1 VTKQLHIPREKLLLS
16 IADKSRELSTRTVLF
31 HHWISERLGLNTIDH
46 KCLDLIV
53 RSESPITGVQLVRLT
68 GLSSGAVTGVIDRLE
83 NAGYVTRE
91 RDNNDRR
98 LVFIKP
104 VMNKIEKEIVPLF
117 NTIQKIMTRAYS
129 DYTDKELSIILD
141 FTNKCILV
149 MAEQTNNLMK
159 HKSVSQKSK

>member
-1 VTKQLHIPREKLLLS
+1 MFILWVREKTNIPRERLGLLL
-16 IADKSRELSTRTVLF
+16 ADKSRELSTRTVLF
-31 HHWISERLGLNTIDH
+31 HHWISERLGLHTIDH

-53 RSESPITGVQLVRLT
+53 RSEDPVTGVQLTKLT

-83 NAGYVTRE
+83 KAGYVTRE

-104 VMNKIEKEIVPLF
+104 VKSKIEKEIVPLF
-117 NTIQKIMTRAYS
+117 NNLQKIMTKAYS
-129 DYTDKELSIILD
+129 DYTHEELEIILD

-149 MAEQTNNLMK
+149 MAEQTDNLMK
-159 HKSVSQKSK
+159 QESK